1 MKVYE
6 AFKKAVDLLSQIED
20 REYATWESLVILSYL
35 LDTKPLSVYLFLEKE
50 IPEEQFLDI
59 LSQRLTKKPLPY
71 ILGETYFWGRKFFI
85 EEGVLIPRQDTEL
98 LVEVFLSL
106 GIEEGE
112 VLEIGIGTGVVI
124 LTLLL
129 EKPKLRGI
137 GIDLSPKALSLTKK
151 NAMFYGVAERL
162 LLIRGDAFKP
172 LAEKKIF
179 RAIVSNPPYLSER
192 EWNDLEEDIK
202 LFEPKEA
209 LVAGEKGWEFHEM
222 ILRAAHRYLRE
233 DGFLILELGY
243 NQRKDIEKLAYLY
256 KWSFSFYKDLRNYDR
271 VVVLWKA

>member
-20 REYATWESLVILSYL
+20 REYATWESLVILSYFL
-35 LDTKPLSVYLFLEKE
+35 NTKPLAVYLLFERE

-71 ILGETYFWGRKFFI
+71 ILGETYFWGRKFFV

-106 GIEEGE
+106 GIEEGKILE
-112 VLEIGIGTGVVI
+112 VGVGTGVLI
-124 LTLLL
+124 ITLLL
-129 EKPKLRGI
+129 EKPKLRGV
-137 GIDLSPKALSLTKK
+137 GIDISSRALFLTKK
-151 NAMFYGVAERL
+151 NAIFHGIAERL

-172 LAEKKIF
+172 LARKGIF
-179 RAIVSNPPYLSER
+179 KAIVSNPPYVSEQ
-192 EWNDLEEDIK
+192 EWNALEEDVR

-222 ILRAAHRYLRE
+222 ILRSAYKYLRK
-233 DGFLILELGY
+233 DGFLIMELGY
-243 NQRKDIEKLAYLY
+243 NQRKDIENLAHLY
-256 KWSFSFYKDLRNYDR
+256 KWNFNFYKDLRNYDR
-271 VVVLWKA
+271 VVVLWRD